1 MPDQFENH
9 AAVKA
14 ATSRAAVMLR
24 PAHASKA
31 ERAAAMADAASMLY
45 AAMAQAARAGC
56 HDLAQRIFD
65 LHLEATT

>member
-1 MPDQFENH
+1 
-9 AAVKA
+9 
-14 ATSRAAVMLR
+14 
-24 PAHASKA
+24 
-31 ERAAAMADAASMLY
+31 MLY